1 MADIKI
7 VGQSKVKSIKRDF
20 KKEFGL
26 SIRIYDGRNL
36 ANDEDN
42 ISEVRKN
49 KGPSKDL
56 TIAKHM
62 YVGRLENEFKKNFGL
77 KVLIFD
83 SFDKYHCDQKI
94 SLAEALRQCNAIKK
108 QKEKYELRSHL
119 FKNLCKKYKLDP
131 LFTHEK
137 YDHTII
143 KIEGGF
149 NETEFD
155 IKCELWPN
163 RIVIGYKLNDITR
176 ENIVNYLKIYDI
188 NSTNKSNLIQID
200 DVIGNPFFIFKNIIT
215 YLLKIED
222 ADHLLNLISYD
233 INDTQIS
240 DNYEN
245 DNSDDKEDDQEDD
258 QICIKLT
265 VNKRCMFLDY
275 TGINVS
281 NDDYENTLTLRETLS
296 GYVVIKMDKD
306 EFEKYDW
313 EENVEFEV
321 TNYEL
326 VDVMYDVNGNEY
338 IWEYE
343 ADDEEEI
350 ESLENT
356 IDENLGIYEG
366 YIGEDNYYEK
376 NAYLINEITAEIVNE
391 DDHYNPYGSGF

>member
-36 ANDEDN
+36 ANDDDN
-42 ISEVRKN
+42 ISEVRKS

-119 FKNLCKKYKLDP
+119 FKNLCKKYKLEP

-176 ENIVNYLKIYDI
+176 ENIINYLKIYDL

-200 DVIGNPFFIFKNIIT
+200 DVLGNPFFIFKNIIT
-215 YLLKIED
+215 YLSKIED
-222 ADHLLNLISYD
+222 ADHLLKLLSNTEEVNYD
-233 INDTQIS
+233 
-240 DNYEN
+240 EE
-245 DNSDDKEDDQEDD
+245 EDDDNEV
-258 QICIKLT
+258 CVKLSPG
-265 VNKRCMFLDY
+265 KRCILEDY
-275 TGINVS
+275 TGINVK
-281 NDDYENTLTLRETLS
+281 NENYENTLTYREISS
-296 GYVVIKMDKD
+296 GWVVIKM
-306 EFEKYDW
+306 EKEEYEEYDW
-313 EENVEFEV
+313 EENIEF
-321 TNYEL
+321 
-326 VDVMYDVNGNEY
+326 DVSDYYIIARDDNGNGDEY

-343 ADDEEEI
+343 ADDDEEI

-356 IDENLGIYEG
+356 IEENGGVYEG
-366 YIGEDNYYEK
+366 YISDENYYEK
-376 NAYLINEITAEIVNE
+376 NLYLINEISTEIVNE
-391 DDHYNPYGSGF
+391 SDYPATYAMFS

>member
-36 ANDEDN
+36 ANDDDN

-188 NSTNKSNLIQID
+188 NSTNKNNLIQID

-215 YLLKIED
+215 YLSKIED
-222 ADHLLNLISYD
+222 ADHLLKLLSNTEEVNYD
-233 INDTQIS
+233 
-240 DNYEN
+240 EE
-245 DNSDDKEDDQEDD
+245 EDDDNEV
-258 QICIKLT
+258 CVKLSPG
-265 VNKRCMFLDY
+265 KRCILEDY
-275 TGINVS
+275 TGINVK
-281 NDDYENTLTLRETLS
+281 NENYENTLTYREISS
-296 GYVVIKMDKD
+296 GWVVIKM
-306 EFEKYDW
+306 EKEEYEEYDW
-313 EENVEFEV
+313 EENIEF
-321 TNYEL
+321 
-326 VDVMYDVNGNEY
+326 DVSDYYIIARDDNGNGDEY

-343 ADDEEEI
+343 ADDDEEI

-356 IDENLGIYEG
+356 IEENGGVYEG
-366 YIGEDNYYEK
+366 YISDENYYEK
-376 NAYLINEITAEIVNE
+376 NLYLINEITTEIVNE
-391 DDHYNPYGSGF
+391 SDYPATYAMFS

>member
-1 MADIKI
+1 
-7 VGQSKVKSIKRDF
+7 
-20 KKEFGL
+20 
-26 SIRIYDGRNL
+26 
-36 ANDEDN
+36 
-42 ISEVRKN
+42 
-49 KGPSKDL
+49 
-56 TIAKHM
+56 M

-119 FKNLCKKYKLDP
+119 FKNLVKSISWIHCL
-131 LFTHEK
+131 HEK

-188 NSTNKSNLIQID
+188 NSTNKNNLIQID

-215 YLLKIED
+215 YLSKIED
-222 ADHLLNLISYD
+222 ADHLLKLLSNTEEINYD
-233 INDTQIS
+233 
-240 DNYEN
+240 EEEE
-245 DNSDDKEDDQEDD
+245 EDDNEV
-258 QICIKLT
+258 CVKLSPG
-265 VNKRCMFLDY
+265 KRCILEDY
-275 TGINVS
+275 TGINVK
-281 NDDYENTLTLRETLS
+281 NENYENTLTYREISS
-296 GYVVIKMDKD
+296 GWVVIKM
-306 EFEKYDW
+306 EKEEYEEYDW
-313 EENVEFEV
+313 EENIEF
-321 TNYEL
+321 
-326 VDVMYDVNGNEY
+326 DVSDYYIIARDDNGNGDEY

-343 ADDEEEI
+343 ADDDEEI

-356 IDENLGIYEG
+356 IEENGGVYEG
-366 YIGEDNYYEK
+366 YISDENYYEK
-376 NAYLINEITAEIVNE
+376 NLYLINEITTEIVNE
-391 DDHYNPYGSGF
+391 SDYPATYVMFS

>member
-36 ANDEDN
+36 ANDDDN

-222 ADHLLNLISYD
+222 ADHLLKLLSNTEEVNYD
-233 INDTQIS
+233 
-240 DNYEN
+240 EE
-245 DNSDDKEDDQEDD
+245 EDDDNEV
-258 QICIKLT
+258 CVKLSPG
-265 VNKRCMFLDY
+265 KRCILEDY
-275 TGINVS
+275 TGINVK
-281 NDDYENTLTLRETLS
+281 NENYENTLTYREISS
-296 GYVVIKMDKD
+296 GWVVIKM
-306 EFEKYDW
+306 EKEEYEEYDW
-313 EENVEFEV
+313 EENIEF
-321 TNYEL
+321 
-326 VDVMYDVNGNEY
+326 DVSDYYIIARDDNGNGDEY

-343 ADDEEEI
+343 ADDDEEI

-356 IDENLGIYEG
+356 IEENGGVYEG
-366 YIGEDNYYEK
+366 YISDENYYEK
-376 NAYLINEITAEIVNE
+376 NLYLINEITTEIVNE
-391 DDHYNPYGSGF
+391 SDYPATYAMFS

>member
-7 VGQSKVKSIKRDF
+7 VGQSKVKSVKRDF

-36 ANDEDN
+36 ANDDDN
-42 ISEVRKN
+42 ISDVRKN

-131 LFTHEK
+131 LFIHEK

-188 NSTNKSNLIQID
+188 NSTNKNNLIQID

-215 YLLKIED
+215 YLSKIED
-222 ADHLLNLISYD
+222 ADHLLKLLSNTEEVNYD
-233 INDTQIS
+233 
-240 DNYEN
+240 EE
-245 DNSDDKEDDQEDD
+245 EDDDNEV
-258 QICIKLT
+258 CVKLSPG
-265 VNKRCMFLDY
+265 KRCILEDY
-275 TGINVS
+275 TGINVK
-281 NDDYENTLTLRETLS
+281 NENYENTLTYREISS
-296 GYVVIKMDKD
+296 GWVVIKM
-306 EFEKYDW
+306 EKEEYEEYDW
-313 EENVEFEV
+313 EENIEF
-321 TNYEL
+321 
-326 VDVMYDVNGNEY
+326 DVSDYYIIARDDNGNGDEY

-343 ADDEEEI
+343 ADDDEEI

-356 IDENLGIYEG
+356 IEENGGVYEG
-366 YIGEDNYYEK
+366 YISDENYYEK
-376 NAYLINEITAEIVNE
+376 NLYLINEITTEIVNE
-391 DDHYNPYGSGF
+391 SDYPATYAMFS